1 MSSDLSK
8 KSGFLVF
15 ATLGMGLPGS
25 VALLWYFQGIESI
38 LFRVFMVAN
47 AFFWAYVWALI
58 MWHVVVKTYATEK
71 QD

>member
-1 MSSDLSK
+1 MFSHLSK
-8 KSGFLVF
+8 KRTFFVF
-15 ATLGMGLPGS
+15 AILGMGVPGS
-25 VALLWYFQGIESI
+25 ALLLWYFQGIESI

-58 MWHVVVKTYATEK
+58 MWHVVVKTYATER